1 MILRETY
8 PAGIWFVDFEFRPA
22 GGVDGSVPEVVCL
35 VAREY
40 FSGQLLRYFQDD
52 LTKMDSAPFPTDDK
66 AMVVA
71 FYASAEVGAFLSLG
85 WDLPVNVLDLFIVF
99 RRHLNGLNPKLG
111 FGLLGA
117 LAYFDIPSIG
127 SHEKDEGRSLAL
139 RGGPWTQYEKT
150 FLLGYCQRD
159 VDALKPLFEKLLP
172 YIDWPRIFLHG
183 AYTIAAA
190 HMERTG
196 VPIDT
201 ATLGILKARWQEI
214 ITKIIGEIDVQY
226 GVYAGTVFKLKK
238 FEAYLSK
245 AGIPWPRLISGQLDL
260 TDETFKDMA
269 RIYPVLSPLRELR
282 VTLSQSRDI
291 KLTVGLDG
299 RNRTLLSY
307 FQAKTA
313 RNQPSTTKF
322 IFGNASWWRG
332 LIKPQPGWGLA
343 YLDFCQQEFGIA
355 AALSGDKN
363 MMAAYKSGDPY
374 LSFAKQV
381 GAVPQDATKKS
392 HPNER
397 EQFKQCIL
405 ATQYGMGA
413 ASLAARINQ
422 PEVYA
427 RELLKYHR
435 QAYKDFWA
443 WSDRVVD
450 HALITGELHTV
461 FNWGI
466 KIGAN
471 PNQRSIRNFPVQSNG
486 AEMLRLACIMATQ
499 GGIRVCAPVHDALLI
514 EAPLDVLDETVVKAQ
529 QIMKEASAIILGGF
543 ELTTDAKLIC
553 YPDRY
558 MDPRGI
564 QMWNTIMKLAGLHDK
579 VHSGD

>member
-1 MILRETY
+1 MMLQETY
-8 PAGIWFVDFEFRPA
+8 PNGIWLIDFEFRPE
-22 GGVDGSVPEVVCL
+22 GGVDGGTTEVVCL

-40 FSGQLLRYFQDD
+40 FSGQLLRYWQDD
-52 LTKMDSAPFPTDDK
+52 LAQMSSAPFPTDDK
-66 AMVVA
+66 AIVLA
-71 FYASAEVGAFLSLG
+71 FYASAEMGAFLALG
-85 WDLPVNVLDLFIVF
+85 WDIPTNILDLFIVF
-99 RRHLNGLNPKLG
+99 RGHLNGLKTQFG
-111 FGLLGA
+111 FTLIGA
-117 LAYFDIPSIG
+117 LSYFGIPSITDD
-127 SHEKDEGRSLAL
+127 EKDKGRSLAL
-139 RGGPWTQYEKT
+139 RGGPWTEDEKT
-150 FLLGYCQRD
+150 YLLDYCQRD

-183 AYTIAAA
+183 AYTAAAA
-190 HMERTG
+190 HIERTG
-196 VPIDT
+196 IPVDME
-201 ATLGILKARWQEI
+201 TLGAIKAEWYEI
-214 ITKIIGEIDVQY
+214 ITKLIGEIDVQY
-226 GVYAGTVFKLKK
+226 GVYEGTVFKLKK
-238 FEAYLSK
+238 FEDYLSK

-291 KLTVGLDG
+291 KLPVGLDG
-299 RNRTLLSY
+299 RNRTLLSC
-307 FQAKTA
+307 FRSITG
-313 RNQPSTTKF
+313 RNQPSTSRF

-343 YLDFCQQEFGIA
+343 YVDYSQQEFGIA
-355 AALSGDKN
+355 AALSGDEN

-381 GAVPQDATKKS
+381 GAVPPDATKKS

-450 HALITGELHTV
+450 HAVITDRLWTV
-461 FNWGI
+461 FNWGLRV
-466 KIGAN
+466 GADVN
-471 PNQRSIRNFPVQSNG
+471 ERSLRNFPMQANG

-499 GGIRVCAPVHDALLI
+499 AGIRVCAPVHDALLI
-514 EAPLDVLDETVVKAQ
+514 EAPLDVLDETVVKVQ

-543 ELTTDAKLIC
+543 ELTTDAKLIR